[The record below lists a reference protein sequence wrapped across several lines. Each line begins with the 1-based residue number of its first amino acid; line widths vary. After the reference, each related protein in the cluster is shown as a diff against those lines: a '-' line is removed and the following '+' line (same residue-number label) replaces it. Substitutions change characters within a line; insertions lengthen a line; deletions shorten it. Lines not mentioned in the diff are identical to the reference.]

1 MQDLYVTGLEHFK
14 RQPPS
19 LPLYQTS
26 IVDSI
31 FFNLRKEHQQTDKMK
46 IDITSLLR
54 KPIPPIRQSSECW
67 IRTNNSRCN
76 CLFDYFLVLYRER
89 DSNPHEHSCSGE
101 FKSPMASIT
110 SSRQIIL
117 WTSQGLNLGP
127 SDYAQYKCIN
137 QINIYSV
144 DYAFAIS
151 LIKTQAG
158 DYSLCTFCL
167 KLLNNFAQ
175 RWNLCHHKPFIEFTP
190 FSYKVS
196 NVRTHS

>member
-31 FFNLRKEHQQTDKMK
+31 FNLRKEHQQTDKMK

-54 KPIPPIRQSSECW
+54 KPISPIRQSGECW

-89 DSNPHEHSCSGE
+89 DSNPHGYYYPTD
-101 FKSPMASIT
+101 FKSVMSSYSII
-110 SSRQIIL
+110 SAYYL

-127 SDYAQYKCIN
+127 SDYESAALTY
-137 QINIYSV
+137 
-144 DYAFAIS
+144 
-151 LIKTQAG
+151 
-158 DYSLCTFCL
+158 
-167 KLLNNFAQ
+167 
-175 RWNLCHHKPFIEFTP
+175 
-190 FSYKVS
+190 
-196 NVRTHS
+196 